1 MAYILVLYYSRHGAT
16 KKLAEQIALGI
27 ASEELEARIMTVA
40 QTTDDTGSEYA
51 SQQDL
56 ADCAAL
62 AMGSPTRFGQMA
74 APLQRFLQDS
84 TALWL
89 KGSLVDKPAMVFTSS
104 SSMHGGQES
113 TLLSMSLP
121 LIHQGMLLCGIPY
134 SEPELHDTKTGGTPY
149 GASHV
154 VSNQFADRLSEDEKQ
169 LAFKQGKRLA
179 QITKKLMRNS

>member
-1 MAYILVLYYSRHGAT
+1 MSYVLVLYYSRHGAT
-16 KKLAEQIALGI
+16 KKLAEQIALGV
-27 ASEELEARIMTVA
+27 ASENMEARVMTVA
-40 QTTDDTGSEYA
+40 DNDSDSNDQFA

-56 ADCAAL
+56 ANCSAL
-62 AMGSPTRFGQMA
+62 ALGSPTRFGQMA
-74 APLQRFLQDS
+74 APLQGFLQGSS
-84 TALWL
+84 TLWL

-121 LIHQGMLLCGIPY
+121 LIHHGMLLCGIPY
-134 SEPELHDTKTGGTPY
+134 SEPELHDTTTGGTPY

-154 VSNQFADRLSEDEKQ
+154 VTNQYADKLSEHEKQ

-179 QITKKLMRNS
+179 QITKKLMSN

>member
-1 MAYILVLYYSRHGAT
+1 
-16 KKLAEQIALGI
+16 
-27 ASEELEARIMTVA
+27 
-40 QTTDDTGSEYA
+40 
-51 SQQDL
+51 
-56 ADCAAL
+56 
-62 AMGSPTRFGQMA
+62 
-74 APLQRFLQDS
+74 
-84 TALWL
+84 
-89 KGSLVDKPAMVFTSS
+89 
-104 SSMHGGQES
+104 MHGGQES

-179 QITKKLMRNS
+179 QITKKLMRNA